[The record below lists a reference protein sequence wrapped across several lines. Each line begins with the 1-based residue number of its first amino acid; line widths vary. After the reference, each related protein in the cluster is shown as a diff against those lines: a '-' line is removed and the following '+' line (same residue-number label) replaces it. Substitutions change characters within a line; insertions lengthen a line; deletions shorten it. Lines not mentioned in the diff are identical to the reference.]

1 MTKQPEQI
9 LENNLIE
16 QLADLGYKKVILKDE
31 KELLTNLKAQLEKH
45 NKTKLSDAEF
55 AQVTNHLSK
64 GNVFEK
70 AKTLRDKVQYT
81 KDNGETGYLEFINQ
95 IHWCQNEFQVAQQIT
110 QEGSYKTR
118 YDVTLLINGLPL
130 VQIELKR
137 RVLELKEALNQINR
151 YHRHSFWANTGLFQ
165 YVQLFVISN
174 GVNTKYYANN
184 KKQSFKQTFFWS
196 EQNNKIIS
204 QLKDFANVFLE
215 PCHVSN
221 MITKYVVL
229 NEAQK

>member
-1 MTKQPEQI
+1 FVTFTFEQSKKAFLKVQVSGHFSITEEAFNEFCKEDKIIFPKGFMCHLTIIVVSSARCVLHAKTEGSNFNKFLLPTIDVTKIVSDDIEFHLSEKHLIMTKKPEHI

-95 IHWCQNEFQVAQQIT
+95 IHW
-110 QEGSYKTR
+110 
-118 YDVTLLINGLPL
+118 
-130 VQIELKR
+130 
-137 RVLELKEALNQINR
+137 
-151 YHRHSFWANTGLFQ
+151 
-165 YVQLFVISN
+165 
-174 GVNTKYYANN
+174 
-184 KKQSFKQTFFWS
+184 
-196 EQNNKIIS
+196 
-204 QLKDFANVFLE
+204 
-215 PCHVSN
+215 
-221 MITKYVVL
+221 
-229 NEAQK
+229 